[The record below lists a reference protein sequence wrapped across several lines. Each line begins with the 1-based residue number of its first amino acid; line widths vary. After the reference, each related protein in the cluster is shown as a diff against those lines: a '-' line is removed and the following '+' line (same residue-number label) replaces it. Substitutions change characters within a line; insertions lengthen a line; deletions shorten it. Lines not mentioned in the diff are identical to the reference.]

1 MVDISCIGRQFFTV
15 HGQHLRTSGK
25 RLLAG
30 LMAEHLA
37 SKTPKPHCPRP
48 TAPSN
53 TGGAPDP
60 SRRGTPGL
68 PPCNPRRASPG
79 TSAAMATCS
88 AGASAPAVV
97 GRESTDGRRLQR
109 VTYAEAVG
117 GSHGGEA
124 SPDESLLTDLTHK
137 LKGFVLVGDFN
148 INAMDNNHPTTKKF
162 ENLLRSFGL
171 DLLIRTPTR
180 VTATTQTA
188 IDNVITSLPSVVVSV
203 VNTAI
208 SDHYGYNW
216 WKEIRKG
223 ARNYQNSKRH
233 TA

>member
-1 MVDISCIGRQFFTV
+1 MVNLGEVLSLTA
-15 HGQHLRTSGK
+15 HGQHLRASGK

-37 SKTPKPHCPRP
+37 SMTSKPHCPRP

-68 PPCNPRRASPG
+68 PPCDPRRASPG
-79 TSAAMATCS
+79 TSAAMATSS

-97 GRESTDGRRLQR
+97 GRESTDGRLLQR

-124 SPDESLLTDLTHK
+124 SPDGTCFL
-137 LKGFVLVGDFN
+137 GAPPAAVG
-148 INAMDNNHPTTKKF
+148 
-162 ENLLRSFGL
+162 
-171 DLLIRTPTR
+171 
-180 VTATTQTA
+180 
-188 IDNVITSLPSVVVSV
+188 
-203 VNTAI
+203 VN
-208 SDHYGYNW
+208 
-216 WKEIRKG
+216 
-223 ARNYQNSKRH
+223 
-233 TA
+233 